1 MSDTAFITTG
11 EPQTD
16 LSAFLDPHGGNLQAV
31 RGLLHEVVDLVTEY
45 LAQADQR
52 RVIPLEWERI
62 ETSLLAPEQP
72 VSQKSL
78 LRSCRTLLSG
88 SMNPA
93 NPRYFG
99 HMDPLPSTGSIVASL
114 VTAAVNNNMLSHEM
128 SPIFSELEQ
137 RLLRELAG
145 LFGLPIST
153 AAGLMQSGGS
163 LCNLQAL
170 AVARN
175 TKLEC
180 HTTGIA
186 GRERQPVIFASHLCH
201 NSIQKSAMILG
212 LGTEGV
218 IPIATDSRCRMCPDA
233 LQTAIQRAHQNNQQP
248 FAVVATAG
256 TTVTGSIDPLPEIA
270 SFCRE
275 NGLWYHVDASYG
287 GAIIFS
293 EKKKALLR
301 GIEQADSI
309 TFNPQKWC
317 YVTKTSAMV
326 LFREMKILTD
336 QFRIEAPYMNLHE
349 MTGETNLGEWGIQGT
364 RAPDIAKWWL
374 TLLQLGKSG
383 LGQLVDLGY
392 ENSGRFLKQIRKR
405 EYLELATEPEM
416 NIFCFRDTRSRPESS
431 DLARRN
437 EQLQRYLLQN
447 FNTFFSL
454 PQFRN
459 SRWLKAVLLNPFTT
473 DEDFREIFE
482 AIDRFNP
489 SR

>member
-16 LSAFLDPHGGNLQAV
+16 LSAFLDPHGENLQTV
-31 RGLLHEVVDLVTEY
+31 RGLLHDVVDLVTAH
-45 LAQADQR
+45 LAQADQHH
-52 RVIPLEWERI
+52 VVPLEWEQI
-62 ETSLLAPEQP
+62 ETSLLVPERP
-72 VSQKSL
+72 VSPKNL
-78 LRSCRTLLSG
+78 LRSCRTLLAG

-99 HMDPLPSTGSIVASL
+99 HMDPLPTTGSIVASL

-153 AAGLMQSGGS
+153 AVGLMQSGGS

-170 AVARN
+170 TVARN
-175 TKLEC
+175 AKLDC
-180 HTTGIA
+180 HAKGITGK
-186 GRERQPVIFASHLCH
+186 ERQPVIFASCLCH
-201 NSIQKSAMILG
+201 SSIQKAAMILG

-218 IPIATDSRCRMCPDA
+218 IPVTTDSRCRMCPDA
-233 LQTAIQRAHQNNQQP
+233 LRAAIHQSYQNNQQP

-270 SFCRE
+270 SLCRE
-275 NGLWYHVDASYG
+275 NELWYHVDASYG
-287 GAIIFS
+287 GAVIFS
-293 EKKKALLR
+293 EKKKSLLR

-349 MTGETNLGEWGIQGT
+349 RAGETNLGEWGIQGT

-392 ENSGRFLKQIRKR
+392 EHSRRFLEQIQKR

-416 NIFCFRDTRSRPESS
+416 NIFCFRDTRGRPERS

-473 DEDFREIFE
+473 DEDFREIFG
-482 AIDRFNP
+482 AIDRFSP
-489 SR
+489 SG